1 MSHKARRAPPI
12 ECPLASLGH
21 TTSVELHHPTYHHHP
36 LEPISR
42 TSSALSANANGS
54 VYSNIEC
61 NENDSKDIQNS
72 QASMCNNY
80 ENEIFSRNNLEKL
93 KQNINYQSMPYEYN
107 TESSDNVSYRQDGNS
122 SDSSRNLR
130 YEDRR
135 IVSRMLGSDQKSAR
149 SNRSK
154 EISAATFSLDSNI
167 CYHQP
172 LNKQPINHGDQYFLE
187 DKMRTLLLQEN
198 TNGFPSFPYERHFLA
213 SNNGTGNNSPSYMR
227 RPSSP
232 SETSESDRYLIER
245 TTRESPASSINRSRK
260 SYNYLANHIPTAN
273 NTAALMEG
281 LASRIGRMSPSYDQG
296 YHTLLS
302 PSPSG
307 SGAQQ
312 PSSSSFRNRIKT
324 ECVFNKLPD
333 EVCVKIFSWVDS
345 RDLSNISKVCKR
357 FDSLIWQPILWQTIT
372 LKGSF
377 YCLFIENHVIK
388 FLTICI

>member
-36 LEPISR
+36 LSSSPLDLDPIPR
-42 TSSALSANANGS
+42 TSSALSGNANGS

-61 NENDSKDIQNS
+61 DENDSKTINDS
-72 QASMCNNY
+72 QAAMCNNY
-80 ENEIFSRNNLEKL
+80 ENQMFSRNNLKKV
-93 KQNINYQSMPYEYN
+93 KQNITYRSMPYEYN
-107 TESSDNVSYRQDGNS
+107 GESSDNVSYRQDGNS

-130 YEDRR
+130 YENRR
-135 IVSRMLGSDQKSAR
+135 LATEILGSDRKSSSN
-149 SNRSK
+149 SNRNK
-154 EISAATFSLDSNI
+154 QITPNAFNLDSNI

-172 LNKQPINHGDQYFLE
+172 LNKEQINHGDQYYLE
-187 DKMRTLLLQEN
+187 NKMRTLLLQEN
-198 TNGFPSFPYERHFLA
+198 TNDFQNFPYERHFLV
-213 SNNGTGNNSPSYMR
+213 SSNGTGNNSPNYMR

-232 SETSESDRYLIER
+232 SETSESDRFER

-260 SYNYLANHIPTAN
+260 SYNYLTNRQVTTPNKT
-273 NTAALMEG
+273 TLMDG

-307 SGAQQ
+307 SGTQQ
-312 PSSSSFRNRIKT
+312 QQQASSSSNFRSRSKT
-324 ECVFNKLPD
+324 ENVFDKLPD
-333 EVCVKIFSWVDS
+333 ELCVKLFSWIDS

-357 FDSLIWQPILWQTIT
+357 FDSLVWQPILWRTIT
-372 LKGSF
+372 LKGFCPSSF
-377 YCLFIENHVIK
+377 VF
-388 FLTICI
+388 